1 MEESSENA
9 SPHAG
14 ASLANG
20 FHSGDGQGNTYGS
33 SGTQTANNMSNGSY
47 SATGGRPNGALSQPN
62 GTATAAAGGG
72 STGGPGAPA
81 ATANGAGGNSTI
93 GGKGGCMAPSS
104 VNEGLVMLIMAL
116 LRLHVLRFLC
126 RSRALCLD
134 AIILYNAQQPSIQR
148 PPSVQDL

>member
-20 FHSGDGQGNTYGS
+20 FHSGDGQGNTNGS

-47 SATGGRPNGALSQPN
+47 SAAGGRPNGALSQPN

-81 ATANGAGGNSTI
+81 ATANGAGGNSTM
-93 GGKGGCMAPSS
+93 GGKGGCMAPLSMD
-104 VNEGLVMLIMAL
+104 EALVMLIMAL
-116 LRLHVLRFLC
+116 LHVLDAFC

-134 AIILYNAQQPSIQR
+134 AIILYNAQQPSTQQL
-148 PPSVQDL
+148 PSGQD